1 MAEVVPDAAPEG
13 AVADAL
19 VGTVVNGRF
28 HIVKRIA
35 RGGMAN
41 VYFATQAPL
50 SRPVA
55 VKVLHGVRNVEAE
68 SEESFRARFLREASM
83 LAKLQHPNIVMLL
96 DYGQIVDVPGEH
108 YFMAMEYLRGETLAQ
123 RFRVRG
129 RLNIEECIALARQIG
144 RALREA
150 HRHGFIHRDL
160 KPSNIMLVPEDDS
173 NDIVKLVDFGVGKI
187 VADRAG
193 VLEGEDEDVT
203 RAGILLGSPRYMSP
217 EQIRCEPVE
226 LRTDLY
232 ALGVILFQALT
243 GRLPFDARTEFD
255 VMMAHCLTP
264 APLLHEVSP
273 DQPYPASLSLLV
285 EALLQKQ
292 VTRRPTIDEYLQ
304 RLALVEEEV
313 FGSVSL
319 AGPTL
324 QAADLGPIS
333 RRERLSLP
341 DSARDFRSVPTW
353 SQRVETANG
362 VQTSQSVQTASMPP
376 LSAPPLAT
384 SVAQGS
390 SNAKGPWRRALL
402 AVGLLGLAGL
412 GVLLLS
418 SLGEEETR
426 VLASSAL
433 TSGTRSATPV
443 SAVPAAV
450 EPTPAPE
457 PPGGSFQLTID
468 SEPPKAIVTEN
479 GIIIGITPV
488 TTTIERRSVAV
499 EPRRFLV
506 KHEGYYP
513 YTLEQFDSD
522 SAVRASVL
530 LEAHSA
536 AASERPRAA
545 RKPAARSAAKE
556 DATIKRSGLD
566 IRLRR

>member
-1 MAEVVPDAAPEG
+1 MAEVVSDAAPEG

-144 RALREA
+144 RGLREA

-193 VLEGEDEDVT
+193 VPDDEDVT

-292 VTRRPTIDEYLQ
+292 VTRRPTVDEYLQ

-324 QAADLGPIS
+324 QASDLGPIS

-384 SVAQGS
+384 SVPQR
-390 SNAKGPWRRALL
+390 SNKAKRPWRRAWL
-402 AVGLLGLAGL
+402 ALGLLGLAGL

-418 SLGEEETR
+418 SLREEEAPSMMTN
-426 VLASSAL
+426 SAL
-433 TSGTRSATPV
+433 PAGTGSATPV
-443 SAVPAAV
+443 SVQPAA

-479 GIIIGITPV
+479 GIILGITPV

-513 YTLEQFDSD
+513 YTLEQSDSE

-530 LEAHSA
+530 LEAHQESVP
-536 AASERPRAA
+536 ERPRAA
-545 RKPAARSAAKE
+545 RKPPARAAAKE
-556 DATIKRSGLD
+556 DGTIKRSGLD